1 MDFIEKEGLSVPE
14 AVFSACMTLGIQEKD
29 AQVQVLSAPGSRRVK
44 VRVGKPGVALPAP
57 DASSGHPA
65 PSATASPSHA
75 APASPASYASSPQ
88 PSAAPQAWSDAA
100 SPEAQSAPVSRP
112 ADYSAKV
119 SIRKQPSPEQAEA
132 ARKDF
137 EVLLEKMGTPST
149 VELREHAGNVVF
161 NIVSEKEGL
170 LIGKRGS
177 TLDALQDALNAMLE
191 ASTGDREIFAVV
203 DVAEYR
209 IRQER
214 KIMDKAKEL
223 AALVLLDGVQQ
234 TMGPLS
240 AAERRLV
247 HMELKEMPGVET
259 FSVGSGSMKKVVI
272 QKKA

>member
-14 AVFSACMTLGIQEKD
+14 AVFSACMSLGINEKD

-44 VRVGKPGVALPAP
+44 VWVGKPGVSMPLGA
-57 DASSGHPA
+57 ASSQEAAASA
-65 PSATASPSHA
+65 PEASPS
-75 APASPASYASSPQ
+75 
-88 PSAAPQAWSDAA
+88 SAAPL
-100 SPEAQSAPVSRP
+100 SRP
-112 ADYSAKV
+112 SDYAPKV
-119 SIRKQPSPEQAEA
+119 SIRKQPSPTQAEA
-132 ARKDF
+132 ARLDF
-137 EVLLEKMGTPST
+137 EALLEKMGTPSK
-149 VELREHAGNVVF
+149 VEVKEHAGNTVF
-161 NIVSEKEGL
+161 NIISEKEGL

-177 TLDALQDALNAMLE
+177 TLDALQDTLNAMLE
-191 ASTGDREIFAVV
+191 SATGDREIFAVV

-223 AALVLLDGVQQ
+223 AESVLKDGIQQ

-240 AAERRLV
+240 SADRRLV
-247 HMELKEMPGVET
+247 HLELKPMAGIET